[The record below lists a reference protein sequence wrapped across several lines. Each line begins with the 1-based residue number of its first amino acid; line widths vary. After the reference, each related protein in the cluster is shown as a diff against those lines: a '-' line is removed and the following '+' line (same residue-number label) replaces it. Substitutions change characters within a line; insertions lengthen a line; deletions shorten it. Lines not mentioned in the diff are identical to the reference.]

1 MPGGQKIGKRGWWA
15 NLNFRDISELLDA
28 LQWPARQVKFYHQ
41 AVTHSSFAHE
51 EGKSE
56 SNERL
61 EFLGDAVLELVI
73 SEYFFKCFP
82 SLPEG
87 ELTLMCHSVVNEKSL
102 AGIARELQLGS
113 FLRLGKGEL
122 SSGGNQKDSILADAL
137 EALVGALFL
146 DLGYKKTSEE
156 VVKLFDSLLKVVG
169 KGSAPYVDYKT
180 MLQEKSQSLFE
191 ETPAYSI
198 EAESGA
204 PHEKRFLASV
214 KIDDRVVGRGKGKSK
229 KEAEQAAAKEA
240 LEKLFLQD
248 ELLDRVQKRNNR

>member
-1 MPGGQKIGKRGWWA
+1 M
-15 NLNFRDISELLDA
+15 NFRDISELLDA
-28 LQWPARQVKFYHQ
+28 LQWPAQQVEFYHQ

-73 SEYFFKCFP
+73 SEYFFNYYP

-87 ELTLMCHSVVNEKSL
+87 ELTLMRHSVVNEKSL

-113 FLRLGKGEL
+113 FLRLGRGEM

-146 DLGYKKTSEE
+146 DLGYKKTSEK
-156 VVKLFDSLLKVVG
+156 VVNLFDSLLKVVG

-180 MLQEKSQSLFE
+180 MLQEKSQSLIE
-191 ETPAYSI
+191 KTPSYSI

-204 PHEKRFLASV
+204 PHEKWFLAALQ
-214 KIDDRVVGRGKGKSK
+214 IGDRVVSHGKGKSK

-240 LEKLFLQD
+240 LEKLFQQD
-248 ELLDRVQKRNNR
+248 ELLNRVQKRKKR